1 MQKTYA
7 AIDVGSNAMRM
18 IIARRSQPDQP
29 PQPLESIRLPIRLGQ
44 DAFTQ
49 GHIGDSL
56 LTAAADA
63 FVHFRRVADAFE
75 VTDLRAVATSALR
88 ESDNAETLIDRV
100 YTASNI
106 RIEVISGE
114 EEARLVH
121 LAITRSVSLANTRA
135 MLIDI
140 GGGSVEVTIT
150 QGEEIINAESYPLG
164 TVRLLRKLADT
175 GDNPNPRL
183 LRDFTEAIRGRVR
196 REIAGKPI
204 QLVVGTG
211 GNIEELGA
219 LAQRLFKSASA
230 QELSASDLKKLLGL
244 FEGLTPAQRA
254 ENFNLRSDRADVILP
269 AAVVLYTLLKLT
281 PVKAVTI
288 PNVGLKDGVLIDLAA
303 NGASSGLPRDQV
315 VINSALRLG
324 ERFFYDAPHA
334 LAVEK
339 LSMKIF
345 DQTLTLHR
353 LNEKDRVI
361 LRVATLLHDVGH
373 FINTIDHD
381 KHGYYI
387 LQNVPL
393 LGFSPEEQ
401 HLAAVIVRIHRK
413 GRVPSNDD
421 AFKNLGL
428 EDRQRALKSCAILRL
443 ADALETGRSGRLAD
457 IELIQSGP
465 RSMTLILYGEGDFLL
480 ETWSLNK
487 RKGLFEEVFGV
498 SLDAQPVR
506 R

>member
-1 MQKTYA
+1 
-7 AIDVGSNAMRM
+7 MRM
-18 IIARRSQPDQP
+18 LIARPAQPGQP

-56 LTAAADA
+56 LTATTDA

-88 ESDNAETLIDRV
+88 ESDNADTLINRV
-100 YTASNI
+100 YSASNI

-121 LAITRSVSLANTRA
+121 LAIARAVPLANTRS
-135 MLIDI
+135 MLVDI
-140 GGGSVEVTIT
+140 GGGSVEVSIS
-150 QGEEIINAESYPLG
+150 QGEEIVSAESYPLG
-164 TVRLLRKLADT
+164 TVRLLRKLADS
-175 GDNPNPRL
+175 GDSPDPRL

-196 REIAGKPI
+196 REIAGKSI

-211 GNIEELGA
+211 GNIEELGS
-219 LAQRLFKSASA
+219 LAYRFLSSANER
-230 QELSASDLKKLLGL
+230 ELSVSNLKVLLGIL
-244 FEGLTPAQRA
+244 ERLTPAQRA
-254 ENFNLRSDRADVILP
+254 ENFNLRADRADVILP
-269 AAVVLYTLLKLT
+269 AAVVLYTLVKLT
-281 PVKAVTI
+281 TVKSISI
-288 PNVGLKDGVLIDLAA
+288 PNVGLKDGVLLDLAT
-303 NGASSGLPRDQV
+303 SGFKPGIPRDQLIV
-315 VINSALRLG
+315 NSAQRLG
-324 ERFFYDAPHA
+324 ERFFFDAPHA
-334 LAVEK
+334 QAVVKLA
-339 LSMKIF
+339 MKIF
-345 DQTLTLHR
+345 DQSLSLHQ

-361 LRVATLLHDVGH
+361 LQVASLLHDIGH

-387 LQNVPL
+387 LNNVPI

-401 HLAAVIVRIHRK
+401 RLVAVIVRIHRR

-421 AFKNLGL
+421 VIKNLAL
-428 EDRQRALKSCAILRL
+428 EDRQRALKCCAILRL

-457 IELIQSGP
+457 IELVESGL
-465 RSMTLILYGEGDFLL
+465 RSLTLNLYGESDFLL

-487 RKGLFEEVFGV
+487 RKALFEEVFGV
-498 SLDAQPVR
+498 SLEAKPVGR
-506 R
+506 